1 MSAALAEVFPVG
13 EMLADELEAREWS
26 QADFAEILGRPAQF
40 VSEIVSG
47 KKEITRES
55 AMQIAAALGTS
66 PEMWLKMQDRYYL
79 WRQSKDERSQ
89 DALRDVR
96 LRARLNDL
104 APIGIM
110 RKRGLIVGATPAQQ
124 EIELKELYRIT
135 DIKDDPKLLLAARRS
150 QFHKKISNTQL
161 AWVACVRR
169 KAETLNASSYKPEQ
183 LHDLASQLTRIT
195 KSPSTLPALPDMF
208 AEVGVRLTF
217 VEAFPGSRMDGC
229 SLVDEGTHVI
239 GVSGRGKRLDK
250 FLFTLLHEVAHVL
263 KGHLNNGQIV
273 VVDERSESPTLEIEE
288 EADELAASW
297 VLPKKL
303 GRIPDRISQEWINRT
318 AADQGVHPIVLIGR
332 LQNDNIV
339 PWSTTLVRNA
349 QTVLAELRL
358 W

>member
-1 MSAALAEVFPVG
+1 
-13 EMLADELEAREWS
+13 
-26 QADFAEILGRPAQF
+26 
-40 VSEIVSG
+40 
-47 KKEITRES
+47 
-55 AMQIAAALGTS
+55 
-66 PEMWLKMQDRYYL
+66 MQDRYHL

-110 RKRGLIVGATPAQQ
+110 RKRGLIVGATPAEQ

-135 DIKDDPKLLLAARRS
+135 DIKSDPQLLAAARRS
-150 QFHKKISNTQL
+150 QFHEKISNTQL

-169 KAETLNASSYKPEQ
+169 KAESRSASSYKPDQ
-183 LHDLASQLTRIT
+183 LQDLASRLTRIIR
-195 KSPSTLPALPDMF
+195 SPSTLTTLPDMF
-208 AEVGVRLTF
+208 AEVGVQLTF
-217 VEAFPGSRMDGC
+217 VEAFPGSKMDGC
-229 SLVDEGTHVI
+229 SLIDEGRHVI

-250 FLFTLLHEVAHVL
+250 VLFTLLHEVAHVL
-263 KGHLNNGQIV
+263 NGHLNDGDIV
-273 VVDERSESPTLEIEE
+273 VDDERSESPTSEIEK
-288 EADELAASW
+288 EADKLAASW

-303 GRIPDRISQEWINRT
+303 VGVPGRISQEWINRT

-349 QTVLAELRL
+349 PTVVSELRT